1 MSEHLLINPDLLYR
15 IYSYKNIEDYYHFSF
30 LPSFSS
36 IEIDVF
42 YDILNSLSL
51 KKLQN
56 MDSYLYKQ
64 WSLTRF
70 LLDKESM
77 NERNKELCSINY
89 LKAKIIS
96 KESFNNKLCLLIG
109 DDKIIGLYIMNK
121 MIQFLYPC

>member
-1 MSEHLLINPDLLYR
+1 MSEYLLINPDLLYK
-15 IYSYKNIEDYYHFSF
+15 IYSYKHIEDYYNFSF
-30 LPSFSS
+30 LPTYNS

-70 LLDKESM
+70 LLGRESIDK
-77 NERNKELCSINY
+77 RNKELCSKNY
-89 LKAKIIS
+89 IKEKIMS
-96 KESFNNKLCLLIG
+96 KESLNNKLCLLIG

>member
-15 IYSYKNIEDYYHFSF
+15 IYSYKHIEDYYHFSF
-30 LPSFSS
+30 LPPFSS

-70 LLDKESM
+70 LLDRESM
-77 NERNKELCSINY
+77 NERNKELCFINY
-89 LKAKIIS
+89 LKEKIIS
-96 KESFNNKLCLLIG
+96 KESLNNKLCLLIG

>member
-15 IYSYKNIEDYYHFSF
+15 IYSYKHIEDYYCFSF
-30 LPSFSS
+30 LPPFSS

-42 YDILNSLSL
+42 YDILNSLPL

-70 LLDKESM
+70 LLDRESM
-77 NERNKELCSINY
+77 DKRNKELCSINY
-89 LKAKIIS
+89 LKYKIIS
-96 KESFNNKLCLLIG
+96 KESLNNKLCLLIG